1 MNRTEFVPSITKSD
15 LIGNLS
21 KRQSHLAHKD
31 VELAVNGLIEM
42 MSHAL
47 RTGQRIEIRG
57 FGSFKLHY
65 HPQRNGRN
73 PRSGESVTIPGKY
86 VPHFKAGKELKQ
98 RVL

>member
-15 LIGNLS
+15 LIRNLS

-31 VELAVNGLIEM
+31 VDLVVNGLIEM

-47 RTGQRIEIRG
+47 CIGERIEIRG

-65 HPQRNGRN
+65 HPQRIGRN
-73 PRSGESVTIPGKY
+73 PRSGESVTVPGKH
-86 VPHFKAGKELKQ
+86 VPHFKAGKELKL